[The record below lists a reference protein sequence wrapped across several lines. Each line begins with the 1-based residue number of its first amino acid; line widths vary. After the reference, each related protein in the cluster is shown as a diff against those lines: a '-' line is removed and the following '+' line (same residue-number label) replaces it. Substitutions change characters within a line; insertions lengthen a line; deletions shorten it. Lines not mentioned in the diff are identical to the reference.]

1 MPRRLLRSRAALAT
15 SVALAATLTLAACGS
30 GGATGGGTGG
40 AEGANGSVD
49 VLASFYPLQFV
60 AERVGGD
67 RVSVSNLTP
76 PAAEPHDLELSP
88 AQARSIGTADL
99 VVYQSGFQA
108 AVDEAVEAR
117 NPTHLV
123 DATEAAGLEEHP
135 GESTAAESTP
145 AEDEHATHDDHAD
158 DSHADD
164 GHDHSSE
171 GGLDPHFWLDPVR
184 LVPVAEQVAAELT
197 TVDPD
202 GADEYAANLEALTA
216 DLTALDTEYET
227 GLASCATPYL
237 VTSHEAF
244 GYLAERYGLEQV
256 GITGIDPEA
265 EPSPARLR
273 EVADIIRD
281 HGVTTIFFETL
292 TSPKVTQTLA
302 QDVGVQAAV
311 LDPLEGLSKDGT
323 DYLGVMRTNLEAL
336 RTGLTCA

>member
-1 MPRRLLRSRAALAT
+1 MT
-15 SVALAATLTLAACGS
+15 ACGS
-30 GGATGGGTGG
+30 GGASGGGGSDDTAGGDATG
-40 AEGANGSVD
+40 D
-49 VLASFYPLQFV
+49 TQVLASFYPLQFV

-117 NPTHLV
+117 DPAHLV
-123 DATEAAGLEEHP
+123 DATQAAGLEEHP
-135 GESTAAESTP
+135 GESTTAGSGD
-145 AEDEHATHDDHAD
+145 AEDEHATHDD
-158 DSHADD
+158 HADD

-171 GGLDPHFWLDPVR
+171 GGLDPHFWLDPAR

-197 TVDPD
+197 AVDPD
-202 GADEYAANLEALTA
+202 GADEYAANLDALTA
-216 DLTALDTEYET
+216 DLTALDAEYEA
-227 GLASCATPYL
+227 GLASCASPYL

-311 LDPLEGLSKDGT
+311 LDPLEGLSTDGT
-323 DYLGVMRTNLEAL
+323 DYLGVMQTNLEAL